1 MDDGV
6 GELTQEGM
14 VFTAP
19 DAAVNPISGIIT
31 VKDEIA
37 IVTFTDSIW
46 SLLENGTSYM
56 YSKSS
61 DVSNVWG
68 E

>member
-14 VFTAP
+14 VFTAT
-19 DAAVNPISGIIT
+19 DAAGNPISGIIT
-31 VKDEIA
+31 VEDEIA